1 MARSDWE
8 FDANDMM
15 PASFY
20 YLVYRFVYKLCPKPT
35 FGENM
40 CMTRANMDKNPDE
53 VAAMFDGVAKRYDLV
68 NDLLSLGQTKAWRRA
83 TTKIIG
89 PKAGM
94 RILDLAAGTGSSSE
108 PLAAAGADVIPA
120 DFSEGMLAAGRK
132 ARPHL
137 AFTKADALNL
147 PFKDGEFDS
156 VTISFGLRNTADI
169 DLALAQMLRV
179 TKPGG
184 QLVVCE
190 FSSPTFAPF
199 RKIYT
204 NYLMRALPWVAR
216 RSSSNPDAYIYLAES
231 IRAWPD
237 QQALAAKIE
246 AAGWSAVTWKNL
258 TGGVVAVHKAFK

>member
-1 MARSDWE
+1 MS
-8 FDANDMM
+8 
-15 PASFY
+15 
-20 YLVYRFVYKLCPKPT
+20 
-35 FGENM
+35 
-40 CMTRANMDKNPDE
+40 RANMDKNPDE

-83 TTKIIG
+83 TTKIIA

-94 RILDLAAGTGSSSE
+94 KILDLAAGTGSSSE

-147 PFKDGEFDS
+147 PFKDGEFDL
-156 VTISFGLRNTADI
+156 VTISFGLRNTQNTQ
-169 DLALAQMLRV
+169 LALAEMLRV

-204 NYLMRALPWVAR
+204 NYLMRALPWVASR
-216 RSSSNPDAYIYLAES
+216 TSSNPDAYIYLAES

-237 QQALAAKIE
+237 QKALAARIE
-246 AAGWSAVTWKNL
+246 AAGWSRVTWKNL
-258 TGGVVAVHKAFK
+258 TGGVVAVHKAFKG

>member
-1 MARSDWE
+1 MS
-8 FDANDMM
+8 
-15 PASFY
+15 
-20 YLVYRFVYKLCPKPT
+20 
-35 FGENM
+35 
-40 CMTRANMDKNPDE
+40 RANMDKNPDE

-83 TTKIIG
+83 TTKIIA

-94 RILDLAAGTGSSSE
+94 KILDLAAGTGSSSE
-108 PLAAAGADVIPA
+108 PLTAAGADVIPA

-147 PFKDGEFDS
+147 PFKDGEFDL

-204 NYLMRALPWVAR
+204 NYLMRALPWVASR
-216 RSSSNPDAYIYLAES
+216 TSSNPDAYIYLAES

-237 QQALAAKIE
+237 QKALAARIE
-246 AAGWSAVTWKNL
+246 AAGWSRVTWKNL
-258 TGGVVAVHKAFK
+258 TGGVVAVHMAFK

>member
-1 MARSDWE
+1 MS
-8 FDANDMM
+8 
-15 PASFY
+15 
-20 YLVYRFVYKLCPKPT
+20 
-35 FGENM
+35 
-40 CMTRANMDKNPDE
+40 RANMDKNPDE

-83 TTKIIG
+83 TTKIIA

-94 RILDLAAGTGSSSE
+94 KILDLAAGTGSSSE

-147 PFKDGEFDS
+147 PFKDGEFDL
-156 VTISFGLRNTADI
+156 VTISFGLRNTQNTQ
-169 DLALAQMLRV
+169 LALAQMLRV

-216 RSSSNPDAYIYLAES
+216 QTSSNPDAYIYLAES

-237 QQALAAKIE
+237 QKALAAKIE
-246 AAGWSAVTWKNL
+246 AAGWSRVTWKNL